1 MFHYLNNEHEDLL
14 LSELV
19 VKEVENI
26 RSRELEESL
35 SEIERLVKK
44 MDKLNLKKLNFDS
57 ASLGVDAYDLL
68 ETLSDKVDSV
78 NSINYENISQSVAV
92 NRALKSIKPFTGQE
106 KGYRDTL
113 IWLSFLEYL
122 KGKDIKDEVI
132 FITNNKSDFFDIK
145 NKVIEFH
152 PELQKDIEEYG
163 IKAKI
168 TPYLNLYDFVN
179 DKVDKDD
186 HAIDKLA
193 LINELDDFFMEETDE
208 YLEGMKNSQLS
219 ELFSTN
225 LFTDKFTE
233 VLDINVVNWDGI
245 EDPEILSVSKLS
257 GNDVYISC
265 YYEMRGIS
273 MTVSIDEIEYNQHED
288 EIESLYTFIE
298 VDIDKINGI
307 AKLHFGFRININAS
321 FIYDIKDEYPRELSV
336 EYFDL

>member
-1 MFHYLNNEHEDLL
+1 
-14 LSELV
+14 V

-26 RSRELEESL
+26 RNRELEESL

-44 MDKLNLKKLNFDS
+44 MEKLNPKKLKFSS
-57 ASLGVDAYDLL
+57 ADLGVDVYDLN
-68 ETLSDKVDSV
+68 ETLSNKVDWI
-78 NSINYENISQSVAV
+78 NSINFENISQTVVV

-122 KGKDIKDEVI
+122 KEKEIKGEVI
-132 FITNNKSDFFDIK
+132 FITNNKSDFFEIK
-145 NKVIEFH
+145 NKVIKFH

-163 IKAKI
+163 IKANI

-179 DKVDKDD
+179 DKIDKDD

-193 LINELDDFFMEETDE
+193 LINELDDFFMEETDD

-225 LFTDKFTE
+225 LFTDKLTD
-233 VLDINVVNWDGI
+233 VLDINVVNWDGV
-245 EDPEILSVSKLS
+245 EDPEIFSVSKLS

-265 YYEMRGIS
+265 YYEMRGIN
-273 MTVSIDEIEYNQHED
+273 MTVSIDEVEYNQHED
-288 EIESLYTFIE
+288 EIESLFSFVE
-298 VDIDKINGI
+298 VEIDKINGI
-307 AKLHFGFRININAS
+307 AKLVFGFRININAS
-321 FIYDIKDEYPRELSV
+321 FIYDIKAECPRELSI
-336 EYFDL
+336 EYFHL